1 VNAVADTSQGLSDA
15 TTSLRDD
22 VERAERGEEEMRML
36 QQALEERENVLL
48 QLQAMEG
55 QGELMEHKL
64 QEIEAQKRDL
74 NEQIA
79 ELKQTKLIEIPL
91 IKHALSL
98 YVSVTRMRWDYRATD
113 SYKGFVGLKDDI
125 RKFEIV
131 EKDPVRAA
139 DQLWAMMDVN

>member
-1 VNAVADTSQGLSDA
+1 
-15 TTSLRDD
+15 
-22 VERAERGEEEMRML
+22 ML
-36 QQALEERENVLL
+36 QQAIEERENVLL

-55 QGELMEHKL
+55 QGELLEHKL

-74 NEQIA
+74 NEQIT

-98 YVSVTRMRWDYRATD
+98 YVSVTRMRWDYRATG